1 MNAVESKETL
11 PSMGSTS
18 VVVWIYLCL
27 PLCLCSLLSFA
38 PVSLW
43 QADEQLFSTVL
54 TASKA
59 DVFWLP
65 FCSFT
70 CNLFRKKVMLLF
82 VSLVACNSCV
92 MEFDRN
98 WEDGR
103 SHHWVTAFPKLHWG
117 MGVIRCKRFD
127 HPCICA
133 ISDLCTRL
141 SICPFVYPSHSW
153 WECGQSWSDNA
164 FLCCALAFITQIVP
178 RGCN

>member
-1 MNAVESKETL
+1 MQWKETL

-18 VVVWIYLCL
+18 VVVCIYLCL
-27 PLCLCSLLSFA
+27 PLCLCSLFSFA
-38 PVSLW
+38 PVFLC

-59 DVFWLP
+59 EVFWMP

-70 CNLFRKKVMLLF
+70 CNLFRKRVMLVF
-82 VSLVACNSCV
+82 VSLVACNSC
-92 MEFDRN
+92 
-98 WEDGR
+98 DGVWQKLGG

-133 ISDLCTRL
+133 ISDLCLSMYL
-141 SICPFVYPSHSW
+141 SICISIT
-153 WECGQSWSDNA
+153 
-164 FLCCALAFITQIVP
+164 FLMRLWP
-178 RGCN
+178 KLEW